1 MHTGLGCDSSGD
13 TCRKQFEAR
22 RMLICT
28 SRASIEAG
36 WFELLDY
43 ALDGEVWSSRS
54 TSALPA
60 GGTVS
65 PPLIIS
71 LAVAGL
77 PYTAL
82 LASSSVSIDAPSSD
96 TPANRPLVREYVNTS
111 TFIAS
116 AL

>member
-1 MHTGLGCDSSGD
+1 
-13 TCRKQFEAR
+13 
-22 RMLICT
+22 MLICMG
-28 SRASIEAG
+28 RASFNAG
-36 WFELLDY
+36 GFESLDY
-43 ALDGEVWSSRS
+43 FLDGEVLSSRS

-65 PPLIIS
+65 PPSMIC

-82 LASSSVSIDAPSSD
+82 FASSSVSIEAPSSEM
-96 TPANRPLVREYVNTS
+96 PANKPFVREYVNTS